1 MAIDL
6 ASRIENSSKIR
17 CLMVE
22 NTFTSIP
29 EVAKS
34 LFQVKLVRCMPKW
47 MYKNQ
52 FMSRV
57 KVPRL
62 TVPVLYLSGTGDQLI
77 PPSMMSELFN
87 SSASEVKLLA
97 RFPGGSHN
105 ETWMS
110 NHYYQ
115 TIEYFFDEVRDKLVF
130 PLILRFH
137 YERLIVNLMNCRL
150 YKSKIQV

>member
-115 TIEYFFDEVRDKLVF
+115 TIEYFFDEVQKHISVKSKILLRNGYLNVS
-130 PLILRFH
+130 LINF
-137 YERLIVNLMNCRL
+137 RL